1 MPISRRN
8 VILLDVMNIYA
19 ELTKEFNQGRLRAIL
34 SSGQAVVMH
43 KLAIMSKDGDW
54 ILRESEET
62 MKHVLG
68 VLSSKG
74 ARYRFGAPLDC
85 RWLRGGWSSHFEFRK
100 DILRVR
106 TDFVARPP
114 RILYSEI
121 LKIFNQHEN
130 SCDQIPFLN
139 AKHLA
144 EIKKTNREK
153 DYAVIGE
160 LARLL
165 TKPEDI
171 LMLSRSARE
180 IEDVAE
186 QYPELLD
193 KLVSRRPALS
203 KAGRETEVLEAALD
217 AERREL
223 MHANEKRL
231 QRYMNASEEWA
242 SLWPKLL
249 KKVEGMP
256 LLEAHAIIAIE
267 AEGVLPVDPCSNYRG
282 FDCER

>member
-85 RWLRGGWSSHFEFRK
+85 RWLRGGWSSHFEFRT
-100 DILRVR
+100 DVLRVR
-106 TDFVARPP
+106 TDFVTRPP
-114 RILYSEI
+114 RIPYREI
-121 LKIFNQHEN
+121 VDMFKQYEKNCGH
-130 SCDQIPFLN
+130 IPFID

-171 LMLSRSARE
+171 LMLSRSAQE
-180 IEDVAE
+180 IEELAE
-186 QYPELLD
+186 QYPELLENS
-193 KLVSRRPALS
+193 VSRRPALS
-203 KAGRETEVLEAALD
+203 KVGQGTEVLEAALD
-217 AERREL
+217 AERRNL
-223 MHANEKRL
+223 MLANEKRL
-231 QRYMNASEEWA
+231 QCYMKASEEWA
-242 SLWPKLL
+242 ALWPELL

-256 LLEAHAIIAIE
+256 LLDAHTIIVSE
-267 AEGVLPVDPCSNYRG
+267 AEGVLPFDPCYHPEN
-282 FDCER
+282 